1 LGCGVDELLLGLQLL
16 LLALDCQLVGLD
28 LILLVLEASLKA
40 LVAPIGHKEPKA
52 EENG

>member
-16 LLALDCQLVGLD
+16 LLALDCELVGLY
-28 LILLVLEASLKA
+28 LILLVLEATLKA
-40 LVAPIGHKEPKA
+40 LITPIGHKEPKA